1 MLPYNDFAANGNN
14 PLNSV
19 SQLKGALQTGPLA
32 ISALTTGERRASCG
46 VGQRA
51 ERRCAR
57 VGGGGGQGG
66 PLRDEPRSARVRGA
80 KTKYRKD
87 NTYRPILVEGPEFHL
102 L

>member
-1 MLPYNDFAANGNN
+1 
-14 PLNSV
+14 V